1 MSQTTS
7 RNTNRLLWTAQILL
21 ALLFLFA
28 GTMKFVLPVEK
39 MAGPMGFSAAF
50 IHFIGIV
57 ELLGALGLILPG
69 VFRVATALTS
79 LAAAGL
85 VIIMIGATTLTVIS
99 MGVVAALFPLVV
111 GVFAAGV
118 AYGRWRVAPLSE
130 RRVTRALHAA

>member
-7 RNTNRLLWTAQILL
+7 RNTNRLLWTAQVLL

-39 MAGPMGFSAAF
+39 MAGPMGFSGAF
-50 IHFIGIV
+50 IHFIGTV

-79 LAAAGL
+79 LAASGL
-85 VIIMIGATTLTVIS
+85 VVIMIGATTLTVIS
-99 MGVVAALFPLVV
+99 MSIVAALFPLVV
-111 GVFAAGV
+111 GVFSAGV
-118 AYGRWRVAPLSE
+118 AYGRWRVVPLRE
-130 RRVTRALHAA
+130 RQATHALRTA

>member
-1 MSQTTS
+1 MSQTTA
-7 RNTNRLLWTAQILL
+7 RNTNRLLWTTQILL

-50 IHFIGIV
+50 IHFIGTV

-69 VFRVATALTS
+69 LFRVATALTS

-85 VIIMIGATTLTVIS
+85 VVIMIGATTLTVIA
-99 MGVVAALFPLVV
+99 MGVVAALFPLMV

-118 AYGRWRVAPLSE
+118 AYGRWRVVPLRE
-130 RRVTRALHAA
+130 RHATRALRTA

>member
-7 RNTNRLLWTAQILL
+7 RNTNRLLWTAQVLL
-21 ALLFLFA
+21 ALLFVFA

-50 IHFIGIV
+50 IHFIGTV

-69 VFRVATALTS
+69 LFRVATALTS

-85 VIIMIGATTLTVIS
+85 VVIMIGATTLTVIA
-99 MGVVAALFPLVV
+99 MGVVAALFPLMV

-118 AYGRWRVAPLSE
+118 AYGRWRVVPLRE
-130 RRVTRALHAA
+130 RHATRALRTA

>member
-39 MAGPMGFSAAF
+39 MAGPMGFSGAF

-69 VFRVATALTS
+69 AFRVATALTS

-85 VIIMIGATTLTVIS
+85 VILMIGATTLTGIS

-111 GVFAAGV
+111 GVFATGI
-118 AYGRWRVAPLSE
+118 AYGRWRVVPLPE

>member
-1 MSQTTS
+1 MSQTSS
-7 RNTNRLLWTAQILL
+7 RNTNRLLWTAQVLL
-21 ALLFLFA
+21 ALLFIFA

-39 MAGPMGFSAAF
+39 MAGPLGFSGAF
-50 IHFIGIV
+50 IHFIGTV

-69 VFRVATALTS
+69 LFRVGTALTS

-99 MGVVAALFPLVV
+99 MSVVAALFPFVA

-118 AYGRWRVAPLSE
+118 AYGRWRVVPLAE
-130 RRVTRALHAA
+130 RRATRALRAA

>member
-1 MSQTTS
+1 M
-7 RNTNRLLWTAQILL
+7 
-21 ALLFLFA
+21 
-28 GTMKFVLPVEK
+28 
-39 MAGPMGFSAAF
+39 
-50 IHFIGIV
+50 
-57 ELLGALGLILPG
+57 
-69 VFRVATALTS
+69 FRVATALTS

-118 AYGRWRVAPLSE
+118 AYGRWRVVPLPE

>member
-28 GTMKFVLPVEK
+28 GTMKFVLPAEK
-39 MAGPMGFSAAF
+39 MAGPLGFSVAF

-69 VFRVATALTS
+69 LFRVGTALTS

-85 VIIMIGATTLTVIS
+85 VVIMIGATTLTVIA

-118 AYGRWRVAPLSE
+118 AYARWRVVPLRE
-130 RRVTRALHAA
+130 RHATRALRTA

>member
-1 MSQTTS
+1 MPQTTS
-7 RNTNRLLWTAQILL
+7 RNTHRLLWTAQVLL

-39 MAGPMGFSAAF
+39 MAGPLGFSGAF
-50 IHFIGIV
+50 IHFIGTV

-69 VFRVATALTS
+69 VFRIGTALTS

-99 MGVVAALFPLVV
+99 MSVVAALFPLVV
-111 GVFAAGV
+111 GLFAAGV
-118 AYGRWRVAPLSE
+118 AYGRWRVVPLAE
-130 RRVTRALHAA
+130 RRVTRALRAA

>member
-1 MSQTTS
+1 MSQTTL
-7 RNTNRLLWTAQILL
+7 RNTNRLLWTAQVLL

-39 MAGPMGFSAAF
+39 MAGPMGFSGAF

-57 ELLGALGLILPG
+57 ELLGAVGLILPAS
-69 VFRVATALTS
+69 FRVGTALTS

-85 VIIMIGATTLTVIS
+85 VVIMIGATTLTVIA

-118 AYGRWRVAPLSE
+118 AYGRWRVAPLRE
-130 RRVTRALHAA
+130 RRATRALRTA